1 MKITYSTSVILMRYL
16 FIFLNSST
24 IIIFVLLSFQR
35 IFFHVFLIFQ
45 GQIHQK
51 KFLQNINHAYSSR
64 FLICCI
70 IEESEI
76 VLYKGLSLTY
86 VYCGLENQLHTT
98 GSCIATRPI
107 SFQTTT
113 PEFQLI
119 ASLIEWSLWV

>member
-16 FIFLNSST
+16 FDLFKFQHYHYFCIT
-24 IIIFVLLSFQR
+24 IISKDF
-35 IFFHVFLIFQ
+35 FFHVFLIFQ

-51 KFLQNINHAYSSR
+51 KFLQNINHVYSSR

-76 VLYKGLSLTY
+76 VLHKGLSLTY

-119 ASLIEWSLWV
+119 ASLIEWSL